1 MVEELIEQFQM
12 MTPFLIML
20 TGLAIGLEHAF
31 EPDHIAAVSTQIA
44 KRKFQQSKSLK
55 VFVGQSTLRSSL
67 LGALWGAGH
76 TSTLIL
82 VGLLVFAL
90 SLSIPDTI
98 FMGLEFIVG
107 IMLVFLGSMTYLNKS
122 IFKFRHLHPHIHED
136 GTIHTHPHVHD
147 GEHKHGHKLYAIGC
161 VHGLAGSGSLVV
173 LVASSLS
180 SVEMVLSFI
189 LIFGIGSV
197 IGMAMISGLIGLPF
211 VFTANIT
218 KINRVL
224 RYVAGTASLLI
235 GINIM
240 YEIGIIENLFSIRI
254 F

>member
-1 MVEELIEQFQM
+1 MVEELIAQFQT
-12 MTPFLIML
+12 MTPILIMVA
-20 TGLAIGLEHAF
+20 GLAIGLEHAF

-90 SLSIPDTI
+90 SLSIPNTVFI
-98 FMGLEFIVG
+98 GLEFIVG
-107 IMLVFLGSMTYLNKS
+107 LMLVFLGSMAYLNKS

-136 GTIHTHPHVHD
+136 GTIHTHPHTHD

-173 LVASSLS
+173 LVASSLG

-189 LIFGIGSV
+189 LIFGIGSMV
-197 IGMAMISGLIGLPF
+197 GMAIISGLIGLPF
-211 VFTANIT
+211 AFTANIT
-218 KINRVL
+218 KVNKIL
-224 RYVAGTASLLI
+224 RYVAGSASLLI

-240 YEIGIIENLFSIRI
+240 YQVAIVKNLFGN
-254 F
+254 

>member
-1 MVEELIEQFQM
+1 LVEELIAQFQT
-12 MTPFLIML
+12 MTPILIMVA
-20 TGLAIGLEHAF
+20 GLAIGLEHAF

-90 SLSIPDTI
+90 SLSIPNTVFI
-98 FMGLEFIVG
+98 GLEFIVG
-107 IMLVFLGSMTYLNKS
+107 LMLVFLGSMAYLNKS

-136 GTIHTHPHVHD
+136 GTIHTHPHTHD

-173 LVASSLS
+173 LVASSLG

-189 LIFGIGSV
+189 LIFGIGSMV
-197 IGMAMISGLIGLPF
+197 GMAIISGLISLPF
-211 VFTANIT
+211 AFTANIT
-218 KINRVL
+218 KVNKIL
-224 RYVAGTASLLI
+224 RYVAGSASLLI

-240 YEIGIIENLFSIRI
+240 YQVAIAKNLFGI
-254 F
+254 

>member
-1 MVEELIEQFQM
+1 MEELISQFQT
-12 MTPFLIML
+12 MTPILIMVA
-20 TGLAIGLEHAF
+20 GLAIGLEHAF

-90 SLSIPDTI
+90 SLSITNTVFI
-98 FMGLEFIVG
+98 GLEFIVG
-107 IMLVFLGSMTYLNKS
+107 LMLVFLGSMAYLNKS

-136 GTIHTHPHVHD
+136 GTIHTHPHTHD

-173 LVASSLS
+173 LVASSLG

-189 LIFGIGSV
+189 LIFGIGSMV
-197 IGMAMISGLIGLPF
+197 GMAIISGLIGLPF
-211 VFTANIT
+211 AFTSNIV
-218 KINRVL
+218 KINRIL

-240 YEIGIIENLFSIRI
+240 YEVGVIGKLFGI
-254 F
+254 

>member
-31 EPDHIAAVSTQIA
+31 EPDHIAAVSTQVA